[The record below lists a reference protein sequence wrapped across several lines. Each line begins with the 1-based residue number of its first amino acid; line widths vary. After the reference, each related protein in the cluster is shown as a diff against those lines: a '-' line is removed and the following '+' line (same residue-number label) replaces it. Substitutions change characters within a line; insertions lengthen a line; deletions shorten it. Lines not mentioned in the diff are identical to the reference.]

1 VLAVVRIGQVLAYA
15 IHAAITYMRACSHP
29 QVFEWTDEDPA
40 SCNLSKVLH
49 AERRPSVVQESDLEI
64 EAKPEK
70 AGNGP
75 WQGAVRPLDD
85 YDEDDAV
92 TSPQD
97 NFPCPAPVN
106 HSMARLQQQSLS
118 AHQQTGLMGPGSPQV
133 IAQQP
138 PIGKNRSGSSNS
150 GSNSPEI
157 HAQAPT
163 EQNAP
168 PAITV

>member
-1 VLAVVRIGQVLAYA
+1 MQVSG
-15 IHAAITYMRACSHP
+15 RFSACYGKDRTGAGLCNATQPPTS
-29 QVFEWTDEDPA
+29 FEWTVEDSA
-40 SCNLSKVLH
+40 SCKQPKVLH
-49 AERRPSVVQESDLEI
+49 AERCPSVAQESDLEV
-64 EAKPEK
+64 EAKPE
-70 AGNGP
+70 ANGNGP

-97 NFPCPAPVN
+97 NFPCPAPKD
-106 HSMARLQQQSLS
+106 HSMSRLQQQSLP
-118 AHQQTGLMGPGSPQV
+118 ACQQTGPMRPGSPQV

-138 PIGKNRSGSSNS
+138 PIGKNGSGSSNS

-157 HAQAPT
+157 HAQAPI
-163 EQNAP
+163 EQTAP